1 MKITLFGLL
10 ILLLNNYASG
20 FKRFSPG
27 ITLSVSRK
35 AGLTLTRLS
44 DSSSSNARLL
54 PEYYVSYER
63 VAVSGLVN
71 QATDIAETSVFSIL
85 YEEVSARS
93 YRYSHR

>member
-1 MKITLFGLL
+1 MMKITLFGLL

-35 AGLTLTRLS
+35 AGLTL
-44 DSSSSNARLL
+44 SSSNARLL